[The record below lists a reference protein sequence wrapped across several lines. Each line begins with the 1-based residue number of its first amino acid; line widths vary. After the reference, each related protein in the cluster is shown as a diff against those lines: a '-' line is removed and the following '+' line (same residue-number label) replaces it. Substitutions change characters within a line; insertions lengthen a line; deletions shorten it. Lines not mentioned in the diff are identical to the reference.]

1 MKALFTSMLQ
11 ALARGEGVVLYG
23 LRRGNL
29 TVSVGLY
36 LVFSQA
42 NDYNG
47 EKIRSVNCF
56 TASSLPHYQVF
67 LTGGL

>member
-1 MKALFTSMLQ
+1 MKELFTSMLQ

-56 TASSLPHYQVF
+56 TGSSLPHYQVF